1 MPEEMPR
8 RRDWYETRDLILST
22 FARMVVNDGLRDVS
36 IQQVADRAGITHRT
50 IYRHFAT
57 RQELIDQLAVWLNER
72 GRSLGEVAVPA
83 HAEDIPAAIIQNARV
98 FDQEADLIKALVLVT
113 WESGMI
119 SRLQAQRTDE
129 FEKALAPLT
138 AHLGEDQ
145 ARAVVAL
152 IRYLASSRTW
162 LTIREEFDLTGE
174 QSAPVVAWAVQMML
188 DALRDQARPG
198 IGPAFAASEDTRD
211 DD

>member
-1 MPEEMPR
+1 MPDEMPR

-22 FARMVVNDGLRDVS
+22 FARMVVDDGLRDVS

-50 IYRHFAT
+50 VYRHFAT
-57 RQELIDQLAVWLNER
+57 RQDLIDQLAVWLRER
-72 GRSLGEVAVPA
+72 GRSLGEVAVPEYA
-83 HAEDIPAAIIQNARV
+83 DDIPSAIVRNAQV

-113 WESGMI
+113 WESGTVTQ
-119 SRLQAQRTDE
+119 LQNQRTE
-129 FEKALAPLT
+129 AFEQALKPLT
-138 AHLGEDQ
+138 THLSDDQ
-145 ARAVVAL
+145 ARAVTAL

-162 LTIREEFDLTGE
+162 LAMREEFGLTGE

-188 DALRDQARPG
+188 DALRDSAIPG
-198 IGPAFAASEDTRD
+198 VGAAMAGREDTHD